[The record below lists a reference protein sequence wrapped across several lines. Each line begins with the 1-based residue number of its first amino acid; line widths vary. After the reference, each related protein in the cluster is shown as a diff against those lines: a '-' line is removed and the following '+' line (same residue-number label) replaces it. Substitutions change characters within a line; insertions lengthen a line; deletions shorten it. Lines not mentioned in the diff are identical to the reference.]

1 MLGDFFTYVA
11 SEASVIAD
19 APLIFAMAVLASA
32 TVVWWLVN
40 LRFGGII
47 DSQKE
52 RLQARDE
59 KIAEY
64 KAKLEGAEPEEARA
78 HIKDLEARLAR
89 LEPRRLSEAQRKAM
103 VHCLRA
109 AQGAVSIAADGAC
122 ADGQG
127 LARGVAAAFQEA
139 GWQVS
144 LPMVLGISNPP
155 LSGISV
161 AVPDL
166 NHPTEV
172 SRAIFAAMDAAG
184 LIYEKRG
191 GLPADP
197 HRPQDA
203 EILITS
209 AA

>member
-47 DSQKE
+47 DSQRE

-64 KAKLEGAEPEEARA
+64 KTKLEGAEPDEARA

-89 LEPRRLSEAQRKAM
+89 LEPRRLSEVQRKAM
-103 VHCLRA
+103 VEHLRSA
-109 AQGAVSIAADGAC
+109 PGAISIAVDGAC
-122 ADGQG
+122 FDGQVFSRSFTSA
-127 LARGVAAAFQEA
+127 LREA
-139 GWQVS
+139 GWEVS
-144 LPMVLGISNPP
+144 LPMVLGLNNPP
-155 LSGISV
+155 SSGLRVQV
-161 AVPDL
+161 ADL
-166 NHPTEV
+166 NNLTNAN
-172 SRAIFAAMDAAG
+172 RALFAAMDAVGLSYEKSAG
-184 LIYEKRG
+184 LQVDAHHPE
-191 GLPADP
+191 
-197 HRPQDA
+197 DA
-203 EILITS
+203 ELLITS